1 MLLMKDMERIRNKV
15 GVIFFLSILGYGL
28 SFCNQL
34 IISYHFGTSSSL
46 DVYWT
51 SLAIINFLCFY
62 LHPFKESLIP
72 IVHHA
77 IDERMIEASE
87 ILSAGMIFLTVL
99 VMLSSCVLIF
109 LPDLIDIFSKR
120 NQTTF
125 IKMLELLP
133 WLLPF
138 LWLFTFSETLNSIL
152 VCLDKVIFQSIVKVF
167 ASTFS
172 LALLFFVSKS
182 LGVKAIY
189 VALLAGQFVVTFM
202 SLYALRNYS
211 FKFKF
216 DFLSVL
222 KEKRFFNLFTS
233 LIVSYL
239 IAQFY
244 ILSER
249 TAMVDMQAGLLSSFQ
264 YSASLVNVLVGVVA
278 VPISTSIWHTF
289 LQAKVTKN
297 HKKAEALALKASYA
311 LFILMTLICS
321 FSFVNAR
328 EIIYLIFSRGQFDE
342 ASLLLTTQT
351 FKAVIFVALVIG
363 LTNIFGRFLI
373 SIARA
378 RDNAI
383 IGILTAVFGMSVIF
397 ISWFYGYSNVIQ
409 WHWLVANLIGL
420 VFSLW
425 LFVHKCQIGFSKVFH
440 GLKSIFITIAICIIS
455 LYVRPEFYFGESK
468 FFVFLALAI
477 NFLLFVFIAFILSVV
492 TGHLKKIKIF
502 LYGNL

>member
-1 MLLMKDMERIRNKV
+1 M
-15 GVIFFLSILGYGL
+15 
-28 SFCNQL
+28 
-34 IISYHFGTSSSL
+34 
-46 DVYWT
+46 
-51 SLAIINFLCFY
+51 
-62 LHPFKESLIP
+62 
-72 IVHHA
+72 
-77 IDERMIEASE
+77 
-87 ILSAGMIFLTVL
+87 
-99 VMLSSCVLIF
+99 
-109 LPDLIDIFSKR
+109 
-120 NQTTF
+120 
-125 IKMLELLP
+125 
-133 WLLPF
+133 
-138 LWLFTFSETLNSIL
+138 L

-167 ASTFS
+167 AATFS
-172 LALLFFVSKS
+172 LTLLFFVSKS

-189 VALLAGQFVVTFM
+189 IALLVGQFVVTFM

-216 DFLSVL
+216 KFDFLSVL
-222 KEKRFFNLFTS
+222 REKKFFNLFTS

-249 TAMVDMQAGLLSSFQ
+249 TAMVDMQDGLLSSFQ

-297 HKKAEALALKASYA
+297 HKEAQALALKASYA
-311 LFILMTLICS
+311 LFIIMTLICS
-321 FSFVNAR
+321 FSFFNAR

-342 ASLLLTTQT
+342 VSLLLTTQT

-363 LTNIFGRFLI
+363 LTNIFGRFLM

-383 IGILTAVFGMSVIF
+383 IGILTAIFGMSVIF
-397 ISWFYGYSNVIQ
+397 ISWFYGYSNLIQ
-409 WHWLVANLIGL
+409 WHWLVANLIAL

-425 LFVHKCQIGFSKVFH
+425 LFIHKCHIGFSKVFH

-468 FFVFLALAI
+468 FFVFFALAI
-477 NFLLFVFIAFILSVV
+477 NFLLFVFIVLILSVV
-492 TGHLKKIKIF
+492 TGHFKKIKIF